1 MLINCLEN
9 NNEKVATESTEELEA
24 IKKNISAKSKM
35 TLTTSLKKANSI
47 SIQQKKIEAMKK
59 HTKMERKS
67 TKNKTTRDDSIRKKE
82 KISKKENLDKI
93 NLRRNKDSMT

>member
-35 TLTTSLKKANSI
+35 ILTTSLKKANSI